1 MPEIHALVPVS
12 LREAW
17 PDEARDFTPWLAGHL
32 ELLGAELALDLEEP
46 QVEATLPG
54 AGRVDILARQ
64 AGTDAIVVVENQLE
78 VSDDSHLLR
87 LLGYAAIADANIL
100 VWVAQDFT
108 EFYLSI
114 LSWLNASDTIDVYAV
129 TVKAYRIGDALAADF
144 RTVVEPPQSRP
155 GTSSPARE
163 TMNTHYAE
171 FYRPLVAQLRHSGLH
186 PVGRGGWRGRWRSFQ
201 TGYSDAIYVV
211 GLDQGKAEVYLYLN
225 GSNQETIY
233 HDLNRY
239 RDKIDSE
246 LDGNALWDQEMDV
259 SWVMLETEA
268 TVNGPEDDLEKGRQ
282 WMADNLLRLH
292 AAVQPYLE
300 QVMGGSDTGNDDA
313 EDDE

>member
-1 MPEIHALVPVS
+1 MRHGTS
-12 LREAW
+12 LHGW
-17 PDEARDFTPWLAGHL
+17 PDTWNCWAPSWPLTSKIRRWRPLC
-32 ELLGAELALDLEEP
+32 P
-46 QVEATLPG
+46 
-54 AGRVDILARQ
+54 GRVDILARQ

-100 VWVAQDFT
+100 VWVARDFT
-108 EFYLSI
+108 EYHLSI

-129 TVKAYRIGDALAADF
+129 TVNAYHVGDALAADF

-163 TMNTHYAE
+163 TMNTRYAE

-201 TGYSDAIYVV
+201 TGYSDAIYVA
-211 GLDQGKAEVYLYLN
+211 GLGQGKVEVYLYLH

-233 HDLNRY
+233 DDLNQY
-239 RDKIDSE
+239 RDEIDTQ
-246 LDGNALWDQEMDV
+246 LDGNTLWDQEESS
-259 SWVMLETEA
+259 SWIALEREA
-268 TVNGPEDDLEKGRQ
+268 TATGLEEDQEAARQ
-282 WMADNLLRLH
+282 WMAGNLLRLQ

-300 QVMGGSDTGNDDA
+300 QVMGTSDAGHDDA